1 MAFST
6 KELEQLRNQVYQGYI
21 TRSVPR
27 YEMRGAGSGRA
38 MRQTGYRDVIS
49 FDAYKGGLWGKVA
62 DEVGIKNINSTN
74 DLRAMYDYVN
84 NYRPSSS
91 SSSSPAPAAPQQLQ
105 ISQASKDYRAET
117 EKLLKEA
124 QKARDQF
131 KADQEAAVK
140 AQAIAAAN
148 QGRGTQAANLQI
160 QPASSTPTTAGTQPF
175 KRRRDQFKI
184 NTPAYSGL
192 SISQS
197 GMVNV

>member
-1 MAFST
+1 M
-6 KELEQLRNQVYQGYI
+6 
-21 TRSVPR
+21 
-27 YEMRGAGSGRA
+27 
-38 MRQTGYRDVIS
+38 
-49 FDAYKGGLWGKVA
+49 A

-91 SSSSPAPAAPQQLQ
+91 SSSPAPAPAAPQQLQ

-160 QPASSTPTTAGTQPF
+160 QPASYTPQTAGTQPF